1 MADATN
7 GLRTAINDHVT
18 EVESDDG
25 LLPLLLADVPRLA
38 NSIKRMYTEHI
49 EIRSA
54 VDDVSALLRDC
65 DDTCDTTTVDSIR
78 LAMVDLVRLISRHRQ
93 AGADLVYEGYT
104 VDIGGG

>member
-1 MADATN
+1 MN

-18 EVESDDG
+18 EVDS
-25 LLPLLLADVPRLA
+25 
-38 NSIKRMYTEHI
+38 
-49 EIRSA
+49 
-54 VDDVSALLRDC
+54 DDVSALLRDC

-93 AGADLVYEGYT
+93 AGADLVCEGYT